1 MQSIRKFGFPELL
14 GPVYTTWASV
24 DHVPRPGASSCSCLR
39 FFSLSLRCLCLY
51 SLFSLQM
58 ELEMDLLLSSLVSMT
73 IPFDSLLTWA
83 PVGICNIS
91 GAGILG
97 FPLVVL
103 YNEDL
108 PG

>member
-1 MQSIRKFGFPELL
+1 
-14 GPVYTTWASV
+14 
-24 DHVPRPGASSCSCLR
+24 
-39 FFSLSLRCLCLY
+39 
-51 SLFSLQM
+51 
-58 ELEMDLLLSSLVSMT
+58 MDLLLSSLVSMT

-83 PVGICNIS
+83 PVGICHIS

-108 PG
+108 PE